1 MMNTRIALLFLFI
14 NASLALK
21 CQVCESDGVCKNDSD
36 NGMET
41 DCATDEI
48 CGYFREGKTKI
59 VFQWLWTKL
68 NAFIVKND
76 GTGITMRKCTK
87 NPGAIECEEIDQDE
101 VQLEAC
107 YCKSDHCNKDQECTC
122 GLKCQ
127 TCASED
133 GSCNDVNDN
142 GITSYCLKGE
152 SCEYIY
158 DEYNGVTTYTRRC
171 GEIPPSGETCIP
183 IGEEGVRTVEVI
195 FEKSW

>member
-1 MMNTRIALLFLFI
+1 
-14 NASLALK
+14 
-21 CQVCESDGVCKNDSD
+21 
-36 NGMET
+36 
-41 DCATDEI
+41 
-48 CGYFREGKTKI
+48 
-59 VFQWLWTKL
+59 
-68 NAFIVKND
+68 
-76 GTGITMRKCTK
+76 MRKCTK
-87 NPGAIECEEIDQDE
+87 NPGAIECEEIDQDG

-183 IGEEGVRTVEVI
+183 IGEEGVRTVNII
-195 FEKSW
+195 FEKL